1 MTSCKHMN
9 ARPVSDTLR
18 ETWTL
23 CAECRFELV
32 LFSSRNRKALPHS
45 VHTTKVKPFPYTW
58 VYFSY
63 KWYTVT
69 EEPGMSSVSEELPNW
84 FVEKKWLSFNVFLTI
99 SHGSN
104 SSAFFHCMVPYSQE
118 QAYWMR
124 WYHEIWGRSVNSHI
138 WQVLVFDIQHMVFC
152 GSVFNEE
159 YPGPFWIKLQKA
171 IQWQLISQLVLE

>member
-1 MTSCKHMN
+1 MTSCKHIN

-63 KWYTVT
+63 KLYTVT

-104 SSAFFHCMVPYSQE
+104 SSTFFHCMVPYSQE

-124 WYHEIWGRSVNSHI
+124 WYHEIWGRSVNSHN
-138 WQVLVFDIQHMVFC
+138 VLIMAVGLSQKFGTD
-152 GSVFNEE
+152 FNLCFLHNE
-159 YPGPFWIKLQKA
+159 GGLDGN
-171 IQWQLISQLVLE
+171 